1 MDLVASCKEKLAYF
15 RIKELKD
22 VLTQLGL
29 SKQGKKQ
36 DLVERILSILSDEQV
51 SKLWP
56 KKTAVGKEQVA
67 ELVDDTYRKMQISGA
82 TTDLASKG
90 QCISDCSN
98 VKVKGEID
106 DSFHS
111 DIKVRCLCGNS
122 LERES
127 LIKCEDLR
135 CHVWQHMGCVIIPEK
150 PMEGNPQVPELF
162 YCELCRLSRADPFL
176 VTVLHPLHPVK
187 LNVTNIPTDGSNP
200 VQSVDKTFQLTRAD
214 RDLFSKPEYEVQ
226 AWCMLLNDKVSFRMQ
241 WPQYADL
248 QVNGTP
254 VRAINRPGSQLL
266 GANGRDDGPIIT
278 PYTRDGINKICLTG
292 CDARVFCLGVRI
304 VKKRTVQ
311 QILNLIPKESD
322 GERFEDALAR
332 VCRCVGGG
340 TAMDNDDSDSDLEVV
355 ADSFTVNLRCPMSGS
370 RMKVAGRFKP
380 CLHMGCFD
388 LDVFIEL
395 NQRSRKWQC
404 PICLKNYALENV
416 IIDPYFNR
424 IASKMRHCGE
434 DVAEIEVK
442 PDGSW
447 RAKVKSE
454 SERRELGELG
464 RWHLPDSTLCVPTHG
479 ETIPKSEVL
488 KPVKQEGVSEGHTGL
503 KLGIRKNR
511 NGVWE
516 VSRPEEM
523 NTSSGNKLQ
532 QQFGEHEL
540 KVIPMSSSA
549 TGSGRDGED
558 ASVNQEGGGNFDFS
572 TNNGIEMDSLSLN
585 VNSAYGFAG
594 PNSSAPVGDADVI
607 VLSDSDEDIMP
618 SETIYGNNFTDAG
631 GIGFPVPASGIADSY
646 GEDPVLANGGNSCL
660 GLFNGN
666 DDEYMSNWPLLPPGT
681 HAGPGFQLFSSEA
694 DLPDPLCLPHDSVN
708 CSASMNGYTLPPE
721 TAMGSATLAHESSV
735 GPLDADMNDGLVD
748 NPLAFAGDDPSL
760 QIFLPTR
767 PSDASLQSNL
777 RDRADVSNVVHSE
790 DWISLR
796 LGGDASG
803 IKGESGTPNGQISKR
818 HVPSREAT
826 MNSLAEASLLLG
838 MNNDSG
844 RSDKRSRP
852 RSNSPFS
859 FPRQK
864 RSSRTR
870 LYLSIDSDSE

>member
-22 VLTQLGL
+22 VLTQLSL

-36 DLVERILSILSDEQV
+36 DLVDRILALLSEDQV
-51 SKLWP
+51 SKMWP
-56 KKTAVGKEQVA
+56 KKNTVRKEQVA

-82 TTDLASKG
+82 PDLASKG
-90 QCISDCSN
+90 QCISDSSN
-98 VKVKGEID
+98 VKIKGEIED
-106 DSFHS
+106 PFQS
-111 DIKVRCLCGNS
+111 DIKVRCLCGRL
-122 LERES
+122 LETES
-127 LIKCEDLR
+127 MIKCEDPR
-135 CHVWQHMGCVIIPEK
+135 CQVWQHMSCVIIPEK
-150 PMEGNPQVPELF
+150 PVEGNLPVPELF
-162 YCELCRLSRADPFL
+162 YCEMCRLSRADPFW
-176 VTVLHPLHPVK
+176 VTIQHPLHPVK
-187 LNVTNIPTDGSNP
+187 LNVTNSPTDGSNP
-200 VQSVDKTFQLTRAD
+200 VQTVEKTFHLTRAD
-214 RDLFSKPEYEVQ
+214 KDLLSKQEYDVQ
-226 AWCMLLNDKVSFRMQ
+226 AWCMLLNDKVAFRMQ

-248 QVNGTP
+248 QVNGMP

-278 PYTRDGINKICLTG
+278 PYTKDGINKISLTG
-292 CDARVFCLGVRI
+292 CDARIFCLGVRI
-304 VKKRTVQ
+304 VKRRTLQ
-311 QILNLIPKESD
+311 QVLNVIPKESD

-388 LDVFIEL
+388 LEVFVEM

-424 IASKMRHCGE
+424 ITSKMRYCGE

-447 RAKVKSE
+447 RVKTKSE
-454 SERRELGELG
+454 SERRDLGELG
-464 RWHLPDSTLCVPTHG
+464 RWYLPDSTLAPTD
-479 ETIPKSEVL
+479 EEIIPKTEVL
-488 KPVKQEGVSEGHTGL
+488 KQVKQEGVSEGHTGL

-516 VSRPEEM
+516 FSKPEDM
-523 NTSSGNKLQ
+523 NTSSDNRLQ
-532 QQFGEHEL
+532 VPFGDHEV

-558 ASVNQEGGGNFDFS
+558 ASVNQDGGGNFDFS
-572 TNNGIEMDSLSLN
+572 TNNGIEMDSFSLN
-585 VNSAYGFAG
+585 VDSAYGFSG
-594 PNSSAPVGDADVI
+594 QNPSATVGDAEVI
-607 VLSDSDEDIMP
+607 VLSDSDDDIMP
-618 SETIYGNNFTDAG
+618 SGTIYRSERNDTG
-631 GIGFPVPASGIADSY
+631 GINFPVAPSGIADSY
-646 GEDPVLANGGNSCL
+646 GEDPTLGTGGNPCL
-660 GLFNGN
+660 GLFSGN
-666 DDEYMSNWPLLPPGT
+666 DDDFIPLWPPLAPGT
-681 HAGPGFQLFSSEA
+681 QSGPGFQLFSSEA
-694 DLPDPLCLPHDSVN
+694 DVPDTLVGLPHGSIN
-708 CSASMNGYTLPPE
+708 CSTSMNGYTLASE
-721 TAMGSATLAHESSV
+721 TAMGSATLVPDSSV
-735 GPLDADMNDGLVD
+735 GRSDADMNDGLVD

-767 PSDASLQSNL
+767 PSDASVHSDL
-777 RDRADVSNVVHSE
+777 RDQADMSNGVPTD

-803 IKGESGTPNGQISKR
+803 INGAPATPNGLNSRMQM
-818 HVPSREAT
+818 PSRDGA
-826 MNSLAEASLLLG
+826 MDSLADTASLLLG
-838 MNNDSG
+838 MNDGS
-844 RSDKRSRP
+844 RSDKTSRQ

-864 RSSRTR
+864 RSVRPR